1 MFRRHV
7 WVRLRLV
14 ATDPGA
20 MIVLVV
26 AGIATVPL
34 WGWRWALVRGWD
46 RNQPW
51 IMTGLLCCAALVAAA
66 SSRGVFQGRSAW
78 AVLPALPLGVR
89 ARIAAE
95 TVVAIF
101 VVLVVRTLL
110 FAFGLT
116 PWSAHRSP
124 SYVFHL
130 WVGTTLWGV
139 LVTTPTVLAWMAV
152 PRSRPRFL
160 VPPVLVSMAVY
171 AAARGG
177 WMADLRVAAV
187 FSVTLSVLALA
198 SAGLDL
204 VPRMTL
210 PEILRR
216 RESDWRPSPGP
227 TIQFGRECW
236 LGVWRELWPLLAVVV
251 PLPWVA
257 RAVAGQLYADP
268 FVARTAFGL
277 LAVLQLLALLVV
289 VVHPFGQRVSG
300 DGSPSAGRGYFVRAW
315 SVLPVPPDRVVRAVY
330 GHAWIS
336 AALLWGLLC
345 VHFPLPR
352 LAVFASSFVPLIAAV
367 VLCEA
372 VGDRGRGRLALAAF
386 LAIQLLPI
394 FLWQVLGPS
403 PGMPW
408 WGFAT
413 AYLMAAAG
421 SLPPLTHLRS
431 HGAAWN

>member
-34 WGWRWALVRGWD
+34 WGWPPGLLRSGSGYASWH
-46 RNQPW
+46 
-51 IMTGLLCCAALVAAA
+51 MTGLLCWAALVAAA
-66 SSRGVFQGRSAW
+66 SSRGLFQGRSAW
-78 AVLPALPLGVR
+78 AVLPALPIGVR
-89 ARIAAE
+89 SRIVAE
-95 TVVAIF
+95 IVVAIF
-101 VVLVVRTLL
+101 VVLAVRTLA
-110 FAFGLT
+110 FAFGLD
-116 PWSAHRSP
+116 PLSVHRSP
-124 SYVFHL
+124 SYAL
-130 WVGTTLWGV
+130 YRWLRTTLWGV
-139 LVTTPTVLAWMAV
+139 LVTMPAVLAWMAV

-177 WMADLRVAAV
+177 WMADFRVAAV
-187 FSVTLSVLALA
+187 VSVTLSVLVLA
-198 SAGLDL
+198 AAGRDL
-204 VPRMTL
+204 VPRVTL

-216 RESDWRPSPGP
+216 RGADWRPSPGP
-227 TIQFGRECW
+227 TTQFGRECW
-236 LGVWRELWPLLAVVV
+236 LGVWRELWPLLAVVA

-268 FVARTAFGL
+268 LVVRAIFGVF
-277 LAVLQLLALLVV
+277 AALQLLALSPVIL
-289 VVHPFGQRVSG
+289 HPGGQWVSG
-300 DGSPSAGRGYFVRAW
+300 NGSPSAGRGYLVRAW

-330 GHAWIS
+330 GHASIS

-352 LAVFASSFVPLIAAV
+352 LALLAFPFVPLIAAV

-372 VGDRGRGRLALAAF
+372 VGDRGRGRLALAALLALPF
-386 LAIQLLPI
+386 LPTL
-394 FLWQVLGPS
+394 LWQMLEVS
-403 PGMPW
+403 PRMPW
-408 WGFAT
+408 WCFAA
-413 AYLMAAAG
+413 AYVIAAAG

-431 HGAAWN
+431 RGRAWS